1 MCFGQ
6 LGAMIIRDTV
16 SKGDGQ
22 LEIMIPGNRR
32 NVIFCAI
39 KVDNYIEISDVL
51 QEECIIFF
59 N

>member
-32 NVIFCAI
+32 NVIFCVV
-39 KVDNYIEISDVL
+39 KL
-51 QEECIIFF
+51 
-59 N
+59 